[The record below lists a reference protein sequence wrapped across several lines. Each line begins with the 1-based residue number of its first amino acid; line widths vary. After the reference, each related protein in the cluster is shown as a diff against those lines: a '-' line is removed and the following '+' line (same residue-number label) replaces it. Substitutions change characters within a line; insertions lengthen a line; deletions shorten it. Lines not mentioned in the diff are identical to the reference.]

1 LFYTVKKIRAVLSF
15 AFILAAFSVTAVGSE
30 YDIPQEQGGRT
41 KSMGFPPR
49 ADFYLGLSAGQ
60 YRGDGTAPVLYGKAG
75 IYYGLFNPVSGA
87 GAVILEGYG
96 GLRKDISDGGIRAM
110 MAVPV
115 FKFAL
120 GADHN
125 FRDSQTDFIMSF
137 FLSLRRGG
145 IVGHGSSMT
154 IDWIPGRG
162 NSFNIGLNIPIFA
175 HYKGVTRPRRNYTV
189 LPSPGSGKAEAVQAD
204 TAVAEALGNVKAL
217 SWWVTEV
224 TVPYIDHDARTR
236 EKALEKF
243 SSDME
248 EVSSLLDSLS
258 AEEAV
263 RILHAEIE
271 RAFSMALSGEE
282 LNEGESSPAG
292 RDIAFAAR
300 EIVLE
305 EVLLPY
311 NAKLGMWKK
320 KDTTEGLAMAARE
333 EFGKLTAV
341 NGTVYGLTDQNR
353 FAVRHT
359 FDVILESIET
369 CRKQS
374 KDLWG
379 DSRLVWLPFQL
390 ALLPEQHDEQAEID
404 LLIERA
410 VGVQFTVGNGISYV
424 INEQF
429 QKQFYRMVQET
440 EDYHVLWIH
449 DFAGEDRH
457 GDPDQIAFEQT
468 CGYLKALADRA
479 REYDET
485 GKIPVYMIFLDQFYF
500 EANEGR
506 LFLGLLEKPLDY
518 SLDLPKEYRW
528 MEDSITVLQ
537 EELRSAVGSSTLLS
551 ERTGKFGKDW
561 LRDLVKVHINITN
574 PLDFSFWARDIIPV
588 IGISDNL
595 IRDHRKVSFHDIT
608 EVDPYRGEAIY
619 TGMGVG
625 EHYTGS
631 SWEDRAVLLTGPAAL
646 GIKDEARE
654 LLLSQGFS
662 EDEVPWPLR
671 KLDKPASYD
680 SAVAAVVDSVHY
692 SSWGVMQLHNRT
704 GYQIKRAG
712 VAKAV
717 LYTMMP
723 ARSVLKIP
731 DSLWNSHLW
740 GSMVLGAA
748 IRGCRVLVISPALED
763 APSAGFPQ
771 MSRAQETWER
781 FLVARDIL
789 GKDIEAAGGMLRIGI
804 YHPQIGVGNLVGRVH
819 ELEAALEEH
828 AWLKEMHVFD
838 QSFFDAV
845 DRVKKMF
852 EEKHFS
858 PEYLDGAETDGKPK
872 LHLKAQFFASAD
884 AWDEVM
890 GSPILGELLVH
901 YFERRFEQ
909 IEHSAIDYE
918 AHSKHRGLGGL
929 VQRKYVE
936 EAGLADDW
944 KPVLY
949 LTVGSQNMNNRSM
962 LMDGEVIVV
971 MSHFEA
977 IAGLIDFLL
986 IAGLCDWVDTRED
999 LERLLPAYS
1008 GTKRKIARTVRHA
1021 S

>member
-1 LFYTVKKIRAVLSF
+1 MKNRAVLPF
-15 AFILAAFSVTAVGSE
+15 ALILAVFSISAAGSE
-30 YDIPQEQGGRT
+30 YDIPPEQGGRT

-60 YRGDGTAPVLYGKAG
+60 YRGDGTSPVLYGKAG
-75 IYYGLFNPVSGA
+75 IYHGLFNPVSGA
-87 GAVILEGYG
+87 AAVILEGYA

-110 MAVPV
+110 MAVPA
-115 FKFAL
+115 FRIAF
-120 GADHN
+120 GADYN
-125 FRDSQTDFIMSF
+125 FRDNHADFIMSF
-137 FLSLRRGG
+137 NFVLRRGG
-145 IVGHGSSMT
+145 VVGGGSSMN
-154 IDWIPGRG
+154 IDWMPGRG
-162 NSFNIGLNIPIFA
+162 HSFNISLNIPVFG
-175 HYKGVTRPRRNYTV
+175 HYKGVTRPRQNYTV
-189 LPSPGSGKAEAVQAD
+189 LPDPASVKAEAVQAD
-204 TAVAEALGNVKAL
+204 AAVAEALGNISTL
-217 SWWVTEV
+217 SWSVTEV

-248 EVSSLLDSLS
+248 EISSLLDSLI
-258 AEEAV
+258 AEEVV
-263 RILHAEIE
+263 RALHAEIE
-271 RAFSMALSGEE
+271 RAFSMALSGKEFGT
-282 LNEGESSPAG
+282 GESSPAG

-320 KDTTEGLAMAARE
+320 KDTTTGLAVAART
-333 EFGKLTAV
+333 EFGKLVTGEGIV
-341 NGTVYGLTDQNR
+341 SGITSENR
-353 FAVRHT
+353 AMVERV
-359 FDVILESIET
+359 FDAILESIES

-410 VGVQFTVGNGISYV
+410 VGVQFTVGNGVSYV

-429 QKQFYRMVQET
+429 QKQFYRMVQEA
-440 EDYHVLWIH
+440 EDYHILWIH

-457 GDPDQIAFEQT
+457 GNPDEIAFEQT

-500 EANEGR
+500 EANGGR

-518 SLDLPKEYRW
+518 SLDLPKEHRW

-537 EELRSAVGSSTLLS
+537 EELRSAVGSSRLLR
-551 ERTGKFGKDW
+551 ERTEEFGNGW
-561 LRDLVKVHINITN
+561 LSDLVKVHIYITN
-574 PLDFSFWARDIIPV
+574 PLDLSFWARDIIPV

-595 IRDHRKVSFHDIT
+595 IRDHRKVSLHDIT
-608 EVDPYRGEAIY
+608 EADPYRGEAIY

-631 SWEDRAVLLTGPAAL
+631 SWEDRAVLLRGPAAL
-646 GIKDEARE
+646 GLKDEARE

-680 SAVAAVVDSVHY
+680 SAVAAVIDSVHY

-723 ARSVLKIP
+723 PRSVLKIP

-781 FLVARDIL
+781 FIVARDIL
-789 GKDIEAAGGMLRIGI
+789 GGDIEAAGGMLRIGM
-804 YHPQIGVGNLVGRVH
+804 YSPQVGVGDLVGRVH

-828 AWLKEMHVFD
+828 AWLKELHVFD
-838 QSFFDAV
+838 QSFFDAI
-845 DRVKKMF
+845 DRVDSMF
-852 EEKHFS
+852 REKHFR

-890 GSPILGELLVH
+890 GSPMLGELLVH
-901 YFERRFEQ
+901 YFERRIEQ

-918 AHSKHRGLGGL
+918 AHSKHREFGGQ

-936 EAGLADDW
+936 QAGLADDW
-944 KPVLY
+944 KPILY

-977 IAGLIDFLL
+977 LAGLIDFLL

-999 LERLLPAYS
+999 LERLLPAYG